1 MIQELIQF
9 FRLIRVH
16 QWSKNLLLL
25 VPLIVSP
32 ELENLFLWKN
42 LILGFFAFSA
52 CASLGY
58 ILNDVNDLQS
68 DKMHPVKKFRPIA
81 AGVFSK
87 NYIMLFATTLG
98 FTSIFLSLLVSK
110 LFFYVLCIY
119 FLSTQLYTL
128 KVKKIHIIDCVFLAL
143 LYMMR
148 IISGAI
154 AANLDISIWLLSF
167 SLFFFFSFALLKRY
181 SELRHHYSSDNEY
194 FGRGYTREDLPLIT
208 NMGISSSL
216 ISILIIGLYF
226 NNDVISINYH
236 APKLLLFFL
245 PILLIWISS
254 IWSRAIKGVEINDPI
269 SFSLRDPASI
279 IIFFISLLI
288 FTFARYEILLI

>member
-1 MIQELIQF
+1 
-9 FRLIRVH
+9 
-16 QWSKNLLLL
+16 
-25 VPLIVSP
+25 
-32 ELENLFLWKN
+32 
-42 LILGFFAFSA
+42 
-52 CASLGY
+52 
-58 ILNDVNDLQS
+58 
-68 DKMHPVKKFRPIA
+68 
-81 AGVFSK
+81 
-87 NYIMLFATTLG
+87 
-98 FTSIFLSLLVSK
+98 
-110 LFFYVLCIY
+110 
-119 FLSTQLYTL
+119 
-128 KVKKIHIIDCVFLAL
+128 
-143 LYMMR
+143 MMR

-181 SELRHHYSSDNEY
+181 SELRHHYSSDNKY
-194 FGRGYTREDLPLIT
+194 FGRGYTRGDLPLIR

-216 ISILIIGLYF
+216 ISILVIGLYF
-226 NNDVISINYH
+226 NNDMIYINYH

-269 SFSLRDPASI
+269 SFSLRDLTSI

>member
-1 MIQELIQF
+1 MINQLIQF

-16 QWSKNLLLL
+16 QWSKNLLLF

-42 LILGFFAFSA
+42 LILSFFAFSA

-58 ILNDVNDLQS
+58 IINDIFDLQS
-68 DKMHPVKKFRPIA
+68 DQMHPVKKSRPIA

-98 FTSIFLSLLVSK
+98 FASIFLSLLVSK

-128 KVKKIHIIDCVFLAL
+128 RVKKIRFIDCVFLAL

-154 AANLDISIWLLSF
+154 AAKLDISIWLLSF

-181 SELRHHYSSDNEY
+181 SELRHHYSSD
-194 FGRGYTREDLPLIT
+194 
-208 NMGISSSL
+208 
-216 ISILIIGLYF
+216 
-226 NNDVISINYH
+226 
-236 APKLLLFFL
+236 
-245 PILLIWISS
+245 
-254 IWSRAIKGVEINDPI
+254 
-269 SFSLRDPASI
+269 
-279 IIFFISLLI
+279 
-288 FTFARYEILLI
+288 

>member
-1 MIQELIQF
+1 MIDPLIQF

-16 QWSKNLLLL
+16 QWSKNLLLF

-58 ILNDVNDLQS
+58 IINDIFDLKS
-68 DKMHPVKKFRPIA
+68 DQMHPVKKSRPIA
-81 AGVFSK
+81 AGVFSR
-87 NYIMLFATTLG
+87 NYIILFATTLG
-98 FTSIFLSLLVSK
+98 FASVCLSLLVSK

-128 KVKKIHIIDCVFLAL
+128 KIKKIHIIDCVFLAL

-154 AANLDISIWLLSF
+154 ASNLDISIWLLSF

-194 FGRGYTREDLPLIT
+194 FGRGYTLEDLPFIT
-208 NMGISSSL
+208 NMGISSAM
-216 ISILIIGLYF
+216 ISILVIGLYF
-226 NNDVISINYH
+226 NNEVIYINYH

-269 SFSLRDPASI
+269 SFSLRDSTSI
-279 IIFFISLLI
+279 IIFIISLLI

>member
-1 MIQELIQF
+1 MSNQLIQF
-9 FRLIRVH
+9 FRLIRLH
-16 QWSKNLLLL
+16 QWSKNLLLF

-32 ELENLFLWKN
+32 ELENLFLWNN
-42 LILGFFAFSA
+42 LILSFFAFSA

-58 ILNDVNDLQS
+58 IINDIFDLQS
-68 DKMHPVKKFRPIA
+68 DQMHPVKKSRPIA

-98 FTSIFLSLLVSK
+98 FASILLSLLVSK

-128 KVKKIHIIDCVFLAL
+128 KVKKIRFIDCVFLAF

-154 AANLDISIWLLSF
+154 AANLEISIWLLSF

-181 SELRHHYSSDNEY
+181 SELHHHYSSDNKY
-194 FGRGYTREDLPLIT
+194 FGRGYTREDLPLIR
-208 NMGISSSL
+208 NMGILSSL
-216 ISILIIGLYF
+216 ISILVIGLYF
-226 NNDVISINYH
+226 NNDVIYINYH

-245 PILLIWISS
+245 PILLIWIYS

-269 SFSLRDPASI
+269 SFSLRDLTSI

-288 FTFARYEILLI
+288 FAFARYEILLI

>member
-1 MIQELIQF
+1 MIDPLIQF

-16 QWSKNLLLL
+16 QWSKNLLLF

-42 LILGFFAFSA
+42 LILGFFAFNA

-58 ILNDVNDLQS
+58 IINDIFDLKS
-68 DKMHPVKKFRPIA
+68 DQMHPVKKFRPIA
-81 AGVFSK
+81 SGVFSK
-87 NYIMLFATTLG
+87 NYIILFATTLG
-98 FTSIFLSLLVSK
+98 FASIYLSLLVSK
-110 LFFYVLCIY
+110 LFFYGLCIY

-128 KVKKIHIIDCVFLAL
+128 KIKKIHIIDCVFLAL

-216 ISILIIGLYF
+216 ISIVVIGLYF
-226 NNDVISINYH
+226 NNDVIYVNYH
-236 APKLLLFFL
+236 APKLLFFFL

-254 IWSRAIKGVEINDPI
+254 IWSRAI
-269 SFSLRDPASI
+269 RASK
-279 IIFFISLLI
+279 
-288 FTFARYEILLI
+288 

>member
-181 SELRHHYSSDNEY
+181 SELRHHYSPDNEY

>member
-1 MIQELIQF
+1 MIYPLIQF
-9 FRLIRVH
+9 FRLIRLH
-16 QWSKNLLLL
+16 QWSKNLLLF

-58 ILNDVNDLQS
+58 IINDIFDLQS
-68 DKMHPVKKFRPIA
+68 DQMHPVKKSRPIA

-87 NYIMLFATTLG
+87 NYIILFATTLG
-98 FTSIFLSLLVSK
+98 FASIYLSLLVSK

-128 KVKKIHIIDCVFLAL
+128 KIKKIHIIDCVFLAF

-216 ISILIIGLYF
+216 ISIVVIGLYF
-226 NNDVISINYH
+226 NNDVIYINYH
-236 APKLLLFFL
+236 APKLLFFFL

-254 IWSRAIKGVEINDPI
+254 IWSRAIKGIEINDPI
-269 SFSLRDPASI
+269 SFSLSDPVSI
-279 IIFFISLLI
+279 MIFFISLLV

>member
-1 MIQELIQF
+1 MIQQLIQF

-16 QWSKNLLLL
+16 QWSKNLLLF
-25 VPLIVSP
+25 VPLILSP
-32 ELENLFLWKN
+32 ELENVFLWRN

-58 ILNDVNDLQS
+58 IINDVYDLQS
-68 DKMHPVKKFRPIA
+68 DQIHPIKKSRPIA

-87 NYIMLFATTLG
+87 NYIILFATILG
-98 FTSIFLSLLVSK
+98 FAFIYLSLLVSK
-110 LFFYVLCIY
+110 LFFYALCIY
-119 FLSTQLYTL
+119 FLSTQLYTRRI
-128 KVKKIHIIDCVFLAL
+128 KKIHIIDCVFLAF

-148 IISGAI
+148 IISGTVAT
-154 AANLDISIWLLSF
+154 NLDISIWLLSF

-181 SELRHHYSSDNEY
+181 SELRHHYSSENEY

-208 NMGISSSL
+208 NMGIASSL
-216 ISILIIGLYF
+216 FSILVIGLYF
-226 NNDVISINYH
+226 NNDVIYINYH
-236 APKLLLFFL
+236 APKLLFFFL

-254 IWSRAIKGVEINDPI
+254 IWSRAIKGIEINDPI
-269 SFSLRDPASI
+269 SFSLSDPTSI